1 MFSLC
6 QTVKNWSSPVCLLV
20 TTMDTLIL
28 ELTFFSVNLGLLGM
42 TFMIMT
48 NRLLTDA
55 VGDGEWRE

>member
-1 MFSLC
+1 M
-6 QTVKNWSSPVCLLV
+6 CLLV